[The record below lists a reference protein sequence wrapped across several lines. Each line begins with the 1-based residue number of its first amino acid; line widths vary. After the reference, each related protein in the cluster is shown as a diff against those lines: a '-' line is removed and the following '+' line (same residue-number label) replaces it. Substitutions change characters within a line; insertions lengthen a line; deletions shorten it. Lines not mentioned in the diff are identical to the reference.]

1 MRQEIWITS
10 SIDGTA
16 QPSLFYAAKE
26 KNRPLLVGLHTWSWD
41 RTNQER
47 GLLPLA
53 EKNGW
58 NLLLP
63 EFRGSNL
70 KRNPNCKDA
79 CGSEK
84 AKQDIVD
91 AIHYIE
97 QNYSIDSKNI
107 LLLGASG
114 GGHMAL
120 LMAAYAPKLFRA
132 VGSFV
137 PITDLN
143 KWHEENPN
151 YREEIEACCGGE
163 PGEGTEQEY
172 QYRSPMT
179 YISEIAKATV
189 KIFSGKW
196 DSVVPCHHGLD
207 LYCKIFEQHP
217 KAKVYFEMFD
227 GGHEMPVEMAERWLI
242 SQMDSVAKKKEQV
255 TG

>member
-1 MRQEIWITS
+1 MMQEIWITS
-10 SIDGTA
+10 SKDGTQ
-16 QPSLFYAAKE
+16 QPSLFHAAE
-26 KNRPLLVGLHTWSWD
+26 EGNRPLLVGLHTWSFD
-41 RTNQER
+41 RSNQAKN
-47 GLLPLA
+47 LLPLA

-63 EFRGSNL
+63 EFRGCNL
-70 KRNPNCKDA
+70 KRNPNCRDA

-84 AKQDIVD
+84 AKQDIMD
-91 AIHYIE
+91 AIHYVE
-97 QNYSIDSKNI
+97 ENFSIDSNKI

-120 LMAAYAPKLFRA
+120 LMAAYAPELFRV

-143 KWHEENPN
+143 KWYAENPK
-151 YREEIEACCGGE
+151 YREAIEACCGGE
-163 PGEGTEQEY
+163 PGEETKSEY
-172 QYRSPMT
+172 RYRSPMT
-179 YISEIAKATV
+179 YIPDIAKATV

-196 DSVVPCHHGLD
+196 DRVVPCHHGLD

-217 KAKVYFEMFD
+217 DANVYFEMFD
-227 GGHEMPVEMAERWLI
+227 GGHEMPLEMAERWLI
-242 SQMDSVAKKKEQV
+242 SQMDDATNKQEQV